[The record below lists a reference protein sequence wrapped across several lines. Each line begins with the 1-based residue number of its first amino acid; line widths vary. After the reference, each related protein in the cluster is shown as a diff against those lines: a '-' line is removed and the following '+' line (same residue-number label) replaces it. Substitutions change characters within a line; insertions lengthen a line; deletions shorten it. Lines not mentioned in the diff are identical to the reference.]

1 MEPSGT
7 IRFTTAVA
15 TSLFALRPIL
25 SDFIRRHPKV
35 NVIQHTSDDQMDIV
49 GGSYDLA
56 VRAHTGPLSDSTLV
70 QRIQAPA
77 PLVPLSPDRAISIA
91 AACRS
96 PQRISPDTIS

>member
-1 MEPSGT
+1 
-7 IRFTTAVA
+7 
-15 TSLFALRPIL
+15 
-25 SDFIRRHPKV
+25 V

-77 PLVPLSPDRAISIA
+77 PLVPLSPDRAIDRRGLPLTPEDLAGHDKLIMLRPGLPTA
-91 AACRS
+91 RKRGA
-96 PQRISPDTIS
+96 